1 MSDNKEFIEFY
12 NQTRENH
19 VKMHTWG
26 IHGLSVCGTL
36 QVSVT
41 GKWLQ
46 SWTAKI
52 LLLSPRR
59 AV

>member
-1 MSDNKEFIEFY
+1 MSDNKEFFEFY
-12 NQTRENH
+12 NKTRENH

-26 IHGLSVCGTL
+26 IQGLSVRYV

-46 SWTAKI
+46 SRTVVISK
-52 LLLSPRR
+52 LSPRR
-59 AV
+59 AA

>member
-26 IHGLSVCGTL
+26 IHGLSVWY
-36 QVSVT
+36 VT
-41 GKWLQ
+41 GFGNREMLQ